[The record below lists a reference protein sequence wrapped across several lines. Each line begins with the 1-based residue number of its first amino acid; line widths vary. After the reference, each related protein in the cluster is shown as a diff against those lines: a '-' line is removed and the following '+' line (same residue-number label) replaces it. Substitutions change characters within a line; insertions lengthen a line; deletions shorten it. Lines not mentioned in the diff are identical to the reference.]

1 MIATYLFT
9 WSYLHDHIYMI
20 IFTGPPS
27 FPQCEIEALIMH
39 VCVQNNFNSGIC
51 GCTFWYWSAK
61 VKVWSAKVQFVLFY
75 HFTLVGRQKSGR
87 QKSNLHLTWSA
98 KDWISKRQTGD
109 CKIGKGLDGQ
119 KADRWKGGWYD
130 VGRLMSVGKGLVGD
144 RPYTLLVNPKD
155 DVARSDGGVK
165 SSFYCDYLCTTD
177 FACGVTLTS
186 PQ

>member
-1 MIATYLFT
+1 MNFCMTTFTWLLCTIFT
-9 WSYLHDHIYMI
+9 WSYLHSCIFMI

-27 FPQCEIEALIMH
+27 FPPMWNTG
-39 VCVQNNFNSGIC
+39 QNNFNSGIC
-51 GCTFWYWSAK
+51 GCTVWYWSAK
-61 VKVWSAKVQFVLFY
+61 VKVWSAKVHFVLFY

-119 KADRWKGGWYD
+119 TSNRWKGGWYN

-144 RPYTLLVNPKD
+144 
-155 DVARSDGGVK
+155 
-165 SSFYCDYLCTTD
+165 
-177 FACGVTLTS
+177 
-186 PQ
+186 